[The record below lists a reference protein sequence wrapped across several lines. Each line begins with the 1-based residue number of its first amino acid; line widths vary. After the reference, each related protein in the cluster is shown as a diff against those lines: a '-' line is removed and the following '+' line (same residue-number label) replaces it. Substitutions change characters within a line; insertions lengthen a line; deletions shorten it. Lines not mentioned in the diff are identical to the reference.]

1 MPTSTPARPTK
12 LTAFLNLVRFQH
24 TLFALPFAYVGMLLA
39 AQGWPGAAT
48 FAWVTLAMVGARSFA
63 MALNRI
69 LDRRIDAANPRTASR
84 ELPRGVLS
92 LREAWLLALA
102 SLVVFVVAG
111 LALNPLTAALLP
123 LAALFMGLY
132 PLIKRFS
139 WWCHAW
145 LGVTIGAAAPGGY
158 IAVTGSFDA
167 TAWWLWL
174 AVGAWIAGFDVIYAM
189 LDEAFDRSFGVFSIP
204 ARFGPRVAV
213 GVARGAYAIAL
224 IALLAVAQ
232 SAALGPGYL
241 LAVALVALLFAL
253 QHGWLARRGAAVA
266 LQAFDA
272 NLVIGALVLAGVVLD
287 LVLRGVP

>member
-39 AQGWPGAAT
+39 ARGWPGAAT